1 MFNPDVYALL
11 LSLHHNM
18 TLRAERAA
26 AGDTAG
32 AELAFGAA
40 EDILRDALD
49 GSFNAGRACER
60 ENAAA

>member
-18 TLRAERAA
+18 ALRAERSA

-32 AELAFGAA
+32 ADLAFGAA
-40 EDILRDALD
+40 EDLLRDALD
-49 GSFNAGRACER
+49 TAFNAGRACER
-60 ENAAA
+60 ENH